1 MLKKSFTNLTKGRK
15 LPIYTNNFRLYF
27 YFSRKLP
34 PWCWEFNWQFN
45 PKKGSEL
52 VRGWPRNQ
60 LVRTTRGLD
69 ADACGLLVTDDS
81 GHTSRPDGGGHGF
94 IYERNYVIVTAQH
107 SPGGLL
113 GCAFFEKGY

>member
-1 MLKKSFTNLTKGRK
+1 M
-15 LPIYTNNFRLYF
+15 
-27 YFSRKLP
+27 
-34 PWCWEFNWQFN
+34 
-45 PKKGSEL
+45 
-52 VRGWPRNQ
+52 
-60 LVRTTRGLD
+60 
-69 ADACGLLVTDDS
+69 TDDS